1 MKPTNAGFTYFVST
15 NFWELGINP
24 EYSENLSHTKIDTS
38 IYTGE
43 PGLVYRTAWASVQDS
58 LG

>member
-43 PGLVYRTAWASVQDS
+43 PGLV
-58 LG
+58 